1 VSDSW
6 LERLVTDVAAR
17 RLPFYRALTSDGRI
31 TFEPSNPLD
40 AAIIAAVGNH
50 HRRDKGFGP
59 HSARSR
65 DTTRTIATFEALRYF
80 VVKAAADWVMKPHD
94 RDSWRPYS
102 TARPGTAGAVGR
114 RSLP

>member
-40 AAIIAAVGNH
+40 AAISRPLATTTVAT
-50 HRRDKGFGP
+50 RDLDP
-59 HSARSR
+59 
-65 DTTRTIATFEALRYF
+65 I
-80 VVKAAADWVMKPHD
+80 
-94 RDSWRPYS
+94 
-102 TARPGTAGAVGR
+102 RPGCRNTNNRNV
-114 RSLP
+114 RSLALFRREGRGRLGDEATRSGQLAALLDG